1 MVLQAGAEREERE
14 LRDPI
19 DLSISSW
26 KGCRE
31 GETAWILGS
40 GPSLDE
46 LDRSRLNE
54 NVFALNLTIL
64 MGGLGESWWVCRDGR
79 CFQKWLGSA
88 RTGAIGA
95 DRRSVHT
102 LITDHAGTKRV
113 EELQIGRN
121 MIRRVVD
128 TEMRFF
134 TGETVLLY
142 ALQLAEFLG
151 FAEVI
156 LAGVDLCDP
165 GGATYAKEIDWQ
177 AKGTLDARPAR
188 FRRMRKEVAQLVST
202 MNARVLTTSPHLD
215 IFEKV

>member
-1 MVLQAGAEREERE
+1 VVLQAGAERE
-14 LRDPI
+14 LKYPI
-19 DLSISSW
+19 SMGISGW
-26 KGCRE
+26 KGCRKR
-31 GETAWILGS
+31 ETAWILGS

-46 LDRSRLNE
+46 FDRSRLND

-64 MGGLGESWWVCRDGR
+64 MAGLGESWWVCRDGR
-79 CFQKWLGSA
+79 CFHKWLGSA
-88 RTGAIGA
+88 RAGAMRV

-102 LITDHAGTKRV
+102 LITDHAGTARV
-113 EELQIGRN
+113 EELQIGRD
-121 MIRRVVD
+121 MIRRVVN

-142 ALQLAEFLG
+142 ALQLVEFFG
-151 FAEVI
+151 FSEVI

-177 AKGTLDARPAR
+177 AKGTLGARPTR
-188 FRRMRKEVAQLVST
+188 FKRMRKEVSQLVTT